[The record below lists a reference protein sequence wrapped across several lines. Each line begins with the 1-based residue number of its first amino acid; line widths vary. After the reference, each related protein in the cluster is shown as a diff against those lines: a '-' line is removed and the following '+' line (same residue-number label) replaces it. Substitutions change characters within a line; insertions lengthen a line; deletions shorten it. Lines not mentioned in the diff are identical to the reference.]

1 MHMADALISA
11 PIGITLM
18 GATALALGY
27 SMKKVEKE
35 DNGSKSVKMGILGAM
50 VFAAQMVN
58 FTIPGTGASGHIIG
72 TILLATLLGPFAGF
86 ITIASIILVQAL
98 VFADGGLLAYG
109 CNVFNMGFYSAFI
122 AYPLI
127 MQPLLRKEINKKRI
141 MGASLLSCIIGVIL
155 GAFSVVAET
164 YLSGVSSLS
173 LTSFILLLVPIHIVI
188 GAVEGLITG
197 LVLGYLY
204 EAKPSLLTVN
214 NTEETMSK
222 KSIGIL
228 GALAILIATVLSL
241 FASSNPDGLEWSL
254 AKNEVT
260 RTKSVSAVAQ
270 FFSRLQSHLSLL
282 PDYSLKGIS
291 EGVGT
296 ALSGFIGI
304 SIVVLLLLLI
314 KKLIAKK
321 AQHVN

>member
-11 PIGITLM
+11 PIGLTMM

-27 SMKKVEKE
+27 AIKKVEKE

-72 TILLATLLGPFAGF
+72 TILLAALLGPFAGF

-127 MQPLLRKEINKKRI
+127 MQPLLKKEINTKRI
-141 MGASLLSCIIGVIL
+141 MGASLLSCIVGVIL
-155 GAFSVVAET
+155 GAISVIAET
-164 YLSGVSSLS
+164 YISGVSSLS

-204 EAKPSLLTVN
+204 EAKPSLLVIN
-214 NTEETMSK
+214 EKEEEMSK
-222 KSIGIL
+222 KSIMVLGSLTIL
-228 GALAILIATVLSL
+228 TATVLSL
-241 FASSNPDGLEWSL
+241 FASKNPDGLEWSL
-254 AKNEVT
+254 AKDEVT
-260 RTKSVSAVAQ
+260 RTKAISSVAH
-270 FFSRLQSHLSLL
+270 FFSQIQSHLSLL
-282 PDYSLKGIS
+282 PDYSMKGIQG
-291 EGVGT
+291 GVGT
-296 ALSGFIGI
+296 AISGFIGI
-304 SIVVLLLLLI
+304 VTVVLLSLLI

-321 AQHVN
+321 EQHVN